1 MGIKPSTITLLF
13 IIFSLSP
20 GTVSG
25 TEIYKHVDED
35 GHITFTNR
43 PIKGAK
49 KFLSTS
55 RPSRSNAQ
63 TSEVQK
69 NYPKVSTNT
78 QKIRDIKRREIL
90 QQELFTEET
99 HLTLTKKNLAQI
111 SKTHKIN
118 YSGDNIK
125 SLQDKRLLH
134 EKNIMALEK
143 ELANL

>member
-1 MGIKPSTITLLF
+1 MGIKLSTITLLF

-25 TEIYKHVDED
+25 TEIYKHVGED

-49 KFLSTS
+49 KFISTS
-55 RPSRSNAQ
+55 RSSSSHAL

-69 NYPKVSTNT
+69 NFPKVSTNT
-78 QKIRDIKRREIL
+78 QKKRDIKRREIL

-111 SKTHKIN
+111 SKTHKKIN
-118 YSGDNIK
+118 NSDNIK

-134 EKNIMALEK
+134 EKNIMALKK